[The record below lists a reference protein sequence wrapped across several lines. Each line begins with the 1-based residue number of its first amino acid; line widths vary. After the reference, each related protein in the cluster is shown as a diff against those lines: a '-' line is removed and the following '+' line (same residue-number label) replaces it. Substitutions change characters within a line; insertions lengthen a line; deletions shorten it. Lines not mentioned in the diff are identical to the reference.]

1 MARPKNTHSRRLAV
15 MFKESEFASLEK
27 LADMRGEYMAETIR
41 WLLNREVARLKRN
54 DKWDADT
61 YQGGE

>member
-15 MFKESEFASLEK
+15 MFKETEFANLEK
-27 LADMRGEYMAETIR
+27 LADMRGEYLAETIR

-54 DKWDADT
+54 DKWETDT
-61 YQGGE
+61 YQDEG

>member
-15 MFKESEFASLEK
+15 MFKETEFANLEK
-27 LADMRGEYMAETIR
+27 LADMRGEYLAETIR

-54 DKWDADT
+54 DKWDTDT
-61 YQGGE
+61 YQDEG

>member
-15 MFKESEFASLEK
+15 MFKESEFACLEK

-41 WLLNREVARLKRN
+41 WMLNREVARLKRN
-54 DKWDADT
+54 DKWDKDT
-61 YQGGE
+61 YQDED